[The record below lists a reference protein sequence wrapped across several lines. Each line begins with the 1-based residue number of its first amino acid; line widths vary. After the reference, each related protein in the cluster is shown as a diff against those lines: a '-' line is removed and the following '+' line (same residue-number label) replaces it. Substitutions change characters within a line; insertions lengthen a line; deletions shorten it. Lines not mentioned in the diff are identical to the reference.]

1 MLEMV
6 VVGIKKQSEYEKRRE
21 KFCVFEEL
29 KFVSAINCFLCL
41 TGLHACELSSDE
53 SVRRRGK
60 KTLQRR

>member
-29 KFVSAINCFLCL
+29 KFVSAIRKLFSLPDWSACL
-41 TGLHACELSSDE
+41 
-53 SVRRRGK
+53 
-60 KTLQRR
+60 